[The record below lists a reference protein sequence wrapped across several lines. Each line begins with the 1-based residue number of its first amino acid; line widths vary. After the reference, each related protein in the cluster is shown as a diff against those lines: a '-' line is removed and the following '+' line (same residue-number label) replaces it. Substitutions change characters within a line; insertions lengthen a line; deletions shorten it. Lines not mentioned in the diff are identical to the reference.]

1 MTANLVDVN
10 LTSNGLNVGL
20 IDYVLL
26 VRKLMK
32 SLPKARDLLPMQTTT
47 YREQQVLRTQAHVNT
62 LKMTVRIESAMRL
75 KNPTN
80 PMEPPSS
87 FVRVKSPF
95 EHTLCNIETKVVN

>member
-1 MTANLVDVN
+1 MQPNLVDVN
-10 LTSNGLNVGL
+10 ITSNSLNVGL

-32 SLPKARDLLPMQTTT
+32 SLPKI
-47 YREQQVLRTQAHVNT
+47 REEMFETIQLDHVEA

-75 KNPTN
+75 RNPLN
-80 PMEPPSS
+80 EMEPPNS

-95 EHTLCNIETKVVN
+95 EGSLCNIETKTVN